1 MGCNVHVQACLDKH
15 GFHILADFV
24 HTTAY
29 NTSDPFARYTTSL
42 QFLLN
47 LTSQSCV
54 PPRAGA
60 SVHAA
65 RLIGCSSQRS
75 AASAGGLFPK
85 DSGEYASY
93 VDLQVPW
100 GQ

>member
-1 MGCNVHVQACLDKH
+1 MDKH

-29 NTSDPFARYTTSL
+29 NTSDPFARYIISL
-42 QFLLN
+42 RFLLS

-54 PPRAGA
+54 PPAGWCLCA
-60 SVHAA
+60 CCPHN
-65 RLIGCSSQRS
+65 RLRLQCS
-75 AASAGGLFPK
+75 AAGAGGLLPK
-85 DSGEYASY
+85 DYGEYASY